1 MAPAS
6 IGCPAV
12 AAVGALGCTFFDQL
26 MHRAVDV
33 DGEWAIELDI
43 TDDLRGPAGSLHG
56 GLVAM
61 IVDVAGAST
70 LARSTGRPVATAS
83 ASIQYLSAGRIG
95 PRRGTGK
102 VLRTSDTL
110 GVVEVQVV
118 DVGKDERL
126 VAVAH
131 VTLKLLPGDT
141 YVRQIS

>member
-1 MAPAS
+1 
-6 IGCPAV
+6 V
-12 AAVGALGCTFFDQL
+12 AAAGALGCTFFDQL
-26 MHRAVDV
+26 AHRTVDV
-33 DGEWAIELDI
+33 DGEWAVEFDI

-70 LARSTGRPVATAS
+70 LARATSRPVATAS
-83 ASIQYLSAGRIG
+83 TSIQYLSAGRIG
-95 PRRGTGK
+95 PLRATGK
-102 VLRTSDTL
+102 VLRASDTL

-131 VTLKLLPGDT
+131 VTLKLLAGDE
-141 YVRQIS
+141 YVRQTS

>member
-1 MAPAS
+1 
-6 IGCPAV
+6 V
-12 AAVGALGCTFFDQL
+12 AAAGALGCTFLDQL
-26 MHRAVDV
+26 APRTLVV
-33 DGEWAIELDI
+33 DGEWAVELDI

-56 GLVAM
+56 GLVAV

-70 LARSTGRPVATAS
+70 LAREVDRPVATAS
-83 ASIQYLSAGRIG
+83 TSIQYLSAARIG
-95 PRRGTGK
+95 PLRATGK
-102 VLRTSDTL
+102 VLRASDTL

-131 VTLKLLPGDT
+131 VTLKLLAGDS